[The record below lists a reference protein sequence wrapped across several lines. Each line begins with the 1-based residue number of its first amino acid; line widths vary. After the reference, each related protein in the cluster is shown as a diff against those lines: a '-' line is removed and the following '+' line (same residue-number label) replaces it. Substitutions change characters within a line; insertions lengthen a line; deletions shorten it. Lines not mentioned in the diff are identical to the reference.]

1 MIAYLESAKRK
12 CNLAVQAT
20 EAPPEASSG
29 VEGFIVD
36 AKLCDKYSLSVKT
49 TDIPLQFWDV
59 RHVCQR
65 PHEFHPEGDLHR
77 LIEHECKTNVSVFH

>member
-1 MIAYLESAKRK
+1 MIVVFNECMIAYLESAKRK

-49 TDIPLQFWDV
+49 MYSLVF
-59 RHVCQR
+59 
-65 PHEFHPEGDLHR
+65 
-77 LIEHECKTNVSVFH
+77 SVFALFFQRATRLPTAS